1 MTAYNQMSAEERLNE
16 INGEVLRNADIA
28 PPSYNEVL
36 VMQGQVPETAPQANR
51 SQATT
56 TPSAPYG
63 ANSKLAQ
70 DLQYYNNQRD
80 HNAGASSS
88 RNANAHFPNDSKHVE
103 SFDDLSDADSY
114 DSDWEN
120 ETVAGINT
128 PATTVYGGDD
138 HHGQHPVQ
146 QSEKYYPPGQYG
158 PEGNFSSSS
167 RGLPAGA
174 GLSREKSSDSS
185 LLEKIRARHGL
196 PVTQKWTRDDW
207 RAAKAAYKAERRDA
221 KAAFKAERETMR
233 EAWRQEK
240 KAGREERRE
249 IRAEKREDFE
259 ARRAARR
266 EHLCGRRC

>member
-36 VMQGQVPETAPQANR
+36 VMQGQVPETAPQSTR
-51 SQATT
+51 SPPTAP
-56 TPSAPYG
+56 PSAPYG

-80 HNAGASSS
+80 QGAGASSS
-88 RNANAHFPNDSKHVE
+88 RNVNAHYPNDSKHVE

-138 HHGQHPVQ
+138 HHGVPGDQ
-146 QSEKYYPPGQYG
+146 QTHLGQ
-158 PEGNFSSSS
+158 
-167 RGLPAGA
+167 
-174 GLSREKSSDSS
+174 
-185 LLEKIRARHGL
+185 
-196 PVTQKWTRDDW
+196 
-207 RAAKAAYKAERRDA
+207 
-221 KAAFKAERETMR
+221 
-233 EAWRQEK
+233 
-240 KAGREERRE
+240 
-249 IRAEKREDFE
+249 
-259 ARRAARR
+259 
-266 EHLCGRRC
+266 